1 MYPEDRVLVGVMP
14 SPRDFELARAEHWYR
29 VPREHAPKGIHAEYV
44 AFYFT
49 KAFGEDLRWAIHFY
63 ARRTGHELVR
73 RYDLVPG
80 EPDHPR
86 ADELYYKLQLGPIR
100 QRKPPI
106 VSLRWRRVTFI
117 HTTWDRF
124 VSASE
129 INDLFS
135 TDDVFV
141 DRLYHT
147 LKERGLYTQRQ
158 MMVRERGAD
167 YLVDLVIP
175 CRKGDVLVTA
185 GEQRPGRALAL
196 VRHLATDVENIQLAV
211 RRRGG
216 PLLIDVPLDA

>member
-1 MYPEDRVLVGVMP
+1 M
-14 SPRDFELARAEHWYR
+14 
-29 VPREHAPKGIHAEYV
+29 
-44 AFYFT
+44 
-49 KAFGEDLRWAIHFY
+49 RWAIHFY
-63 ARRTGHELVR
+63 ARRTGHELLR
-73 RYDLVPG
+73 RCDLIPG
-80 EPDHPR
+80 EPAHPR

-175 CRKGDVLVTA
+175 CRKGDVLVAA
-185 GEQRPGRALAL
+185 GEQRPGKALAL

-211 RRRGG
+211 QRRGG

>member
-14 SPRDFELARAEHWYR
+14 NPRDFEIARAEHWYR
-29 VPREHAPKGIHAEYV
+29 VPQKNAPKGIHAEYV

-63 ARRTGHELVR
+63 ARRTGHELVFR
-73 RYDLVPG
+73 RDLIPG
-80 EPDHPR
+80 EPDHER
-86 ADELYYKLQLGPIR
+86 ANQLYYKLQLGPIR

-106 VSLRWRRVTFI
+106 VSLRWRRVVFI

-124 VSASE
+124 ASASE

-135 TDDVFV
+135 TDDQFV

-147 LKERGLYTQRQ
+147 LREQGVYTQLQ
-158 MMVRERGAD
+158 VPLRESGAD

-175 CRKGDVLVTA
+175 CQEGDVLVTA
-185 GEQRPGRALAL
+185 GDARPGDALAL
-196 VRHLATDVENIQLAV
+196 VRHLATDLENIRSAMRQ
-211 RRRGG
+211 RGG
-216 PLLIDVPLDA
+216 PLLLDVPLDA

>member
-14 SPRDFELARAEHWYR
+14 NPRDFEVARAEHWYR
-29 VPREHAPKGIHAEYV
+29 VPKKRAPKGIHAEYV

-49 KAFGEDLRWAIHFY
+49 KALGDTLRWAIHFY

-73 RYDLVPG
+73 RRDLLPD

-100 QRKPPI
+100 QWVPPI
-106 VSLRWRRVTFI
+106 VSLRWRRITFI

-124 VSASE
+124 VNARE

-147 LKERGLYTQRQ
+147 LRERGLYTERQ
-158 MMVRERGAD
+158 VMVRERGAD

-175 CRKGDVLVTA
+175 CLDGDVIVAT
-185 GEQRPGRALAL
+185 GQKRPSGALSLA
-196 VRHLATDVENIQLAV
+196 RHLATDVDNIQLAV

-216 PLLIDVPLDA
+216 PLLVDVPLDA